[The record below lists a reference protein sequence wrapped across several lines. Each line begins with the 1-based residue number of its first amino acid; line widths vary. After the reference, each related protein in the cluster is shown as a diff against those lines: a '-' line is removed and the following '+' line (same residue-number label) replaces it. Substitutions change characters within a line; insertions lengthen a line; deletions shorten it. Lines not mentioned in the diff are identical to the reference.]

1 MKMKYRFVITIVS
14 LFIICCLFTP
24 PSLWSEEKGVEGEK
38 EEESLEEIFQD
49 TKVMFVGK
57 DLYTVSIASRRE
69 EPLRRAPAAVTV
81 IAGEEL
87 KRFRTLAEVLAS
99 VPGFFA
105 DRNEIKN
112 RIYLRGIPDSFLV
125 MMDGVPFSNDT
136 STKDYPREMELSL
149 DYLEKI
155 EIIRGPGSALWGADA
170 FSGIVNLVTKKGK
183 DVQGTTL
190 SSEVGTFNTQRYSL
204 LSGYNK
210 GDIDLLL
217 SATYAASDDFEHNP
231 TQDIL
236 SPTVH
241 DRKRDYFNEF
251 YGKLRYKEMLEIS
264 GRVSDYKNFFSMPRF
279 HFNGEGYTPFSFLQ
293 VTFNKEIGSS
303 SNLLLNAYL
312 EHFKNLQEFELFTL
326 QNKNWQYGWEGK
338 YDFNFLKNH
347 FMTLGFSI
355 RVNDGS
361 STKVRFKFLGTP
373 IDTTIRSFDTRL
385 YSLYFQ
391 DKYKITDD
399 LELTAGVRYDNH
411 SEYKRT
417 ISPRVGISW
426 SFLNNFNLKL
436 LYGRA
441 FRTPALH
448 VLVDVS
454 SLRPERIES
463 YEVELGYRYKK
474 TLSLNLNFF
483 YNRLKNIIEEV
494 NLARV
499 RDSDSDDVKG
509 IEFSASYQPI
519 SSLSFYANAF
529 YLFKNRKELEL
540 LTDSSVELREAEE
553 EGQSIESSSI
563 APRGVFHWGTNYSF
577 LKYATLN
584 LHFSYYAKRKLAQNR
599 YYQRKGN
606 VSPYLMVDCNLF
618 LKHLLDDRL
627 EMSLKLRNIFGTDY
641 HSRGNYSVIDGA
653 GRGVFF
659 TLEYK
664 F

>member
-1 MKMKYRFVITIVS
+1 MKNRLVTNIITLLIVYS
-14 LFIICCLFTP
+14 LSIP
-24 PSLWSEEKGVEGEK
+24 AALWSQEKEVEGEK

-81 IAGEEL
+81 ISGEEL

-112 RIYLRGIPDSFLV
+112 RVFLRGMPDSFLV

-155 EIIRGPGSALWGADA
+155 EIVRGPGSALWGADA

-183 DVQGTTL
+183 DVQGTIL
-190 SSEVGTFNTQRYSL
+190 SSEVGTFNTQRYKL
-204 LSGYNK
+204 LSGYKK
-210 GDIDLLL
+210 GDVDLLL
-217 SATYAASDDFEHNP
+217 SANYTASDDFEHNP
-231 TQDIL
+231 TQDPL
-236 SPTVH
+236 SPAVH

-264 GRVSDYKNFFSMPRF
+264 GRYSDYKNFFSTPRF
-279 HFNGEGYTPFSFLQ
+279 HYNGEEYTPFSFLQ

-303 SNLLLNAYL
+303 SNLLHNVYM
-312 EHFKNLQEFELFTL
+312 ERIKNQEEFELFTL
-326 QNKNWQYGWEGK
+326 QNKNWQYGGEGK

-347 FMTLGFSI
+347 FMTIGASI
-355 RVNDGS
+355 RINDGS
-361 STKVRFKFLGTP
+361 STKTRLKFLGNP

-385 YSLYFQ
+385 YSFYFQ

-417 ISPRVGISW
+417 ISPRAGISW
-426 SFLNNFNLKL
+426 SFLNNFTLKL
-436 LYGRA
+436 LYGKA
-441 FRTPALH
+441 FRTPALFL
-448 VLVDVS
+448 LVDERN
-454 SLRPERIES
+454 LDPERIES
-463 YEVELGYRYKK
+463 FEAELGYQYKE

-483 YNRLKNIIEEV
+483 YNRLKDIIEEV
-494 NLARV
+494 SYGRIRNRK
-499 RDSDSDDVKG
+499 RDRVKG
-509 IEFSASYQPI
+509 IELSASYQPI
-519 SSLSFYANAF
+519 SVLSLYANF
-529 YLFKNRKELEL
+529 SYLLQNRREFEVPSDLIG
-540 LTDSSVELREAEE
+540 VEYREVEAEE
-553 EGQSIESSSI
+553 QSIDSSFL
-563 APRGVFHWGTNYSF
+563 APRSVCNWGINYNF

-584 LHFSYYAKRKLAQNR
+584 LHFSYYAKRKLPENAFYIR
-599 YYQRKGN
+599 EGS

-618 LKHLLDDRL
+618 VKHLLDDKL
-627 EMSLKLRNIFGTDY
+627 EMSLKIRNAFGTNY
-641 HSRGNYSVIDGA
+641 HSRGDYSVIDGS

-659 TLEYK
+659 SLEYK

>member
-1 MKMKYRFVITIVS
+1 MKNRLVTNIITFLIVYS
-14 LFIICCLFTP
+14 LSIP
-24 PSLWSEEKGVEGEK
+24 AALWSQEKEVEGEK

-81 IAGEEL
+81 ISGEEL
-87 KRFRTLAEVLAS
+87 KRFRTLAEALAS

-112 RIYLRGIPDSFLV
+112 KIFLRGMPDSFLV

-183 DVQGTTL
+183 DVQGTVL

-210 GDIDLLL
+210 ADIDLLV
-217 SATYAASDDFEHNP
+217 SATYTASDDFEHNP

-241 DRKRDYFNEF
+241 DRKRDYYNEF
-251 YGKLRYKEMLEIS
+251 YGKLRYKEILEIS
-264 GRVSDYKNFFSMPRF
+264 GRYSDYKNFFSTPRF
-279 HFNGEGYTPFSFLQ
+279 NYNGEEYTPFSFLQ

-303 SNLLLNAYL
+303 SNLLLNAYM
-312 EHFKNLQEFELFTL
+312 ERFKNQEEFELFTL

-347 FMTLGFSI
+347 FMTLGSSI
-355 RVNDGS
+355 RINDGS
-361 STKVRFKFLGTP
+361 NTKARLKFLGNP
-373 IDTTIRSFDTRL
+373 IATTIRSFDTRL
-385 YSLYFQ
+385 YSFYFQ

-417 ISPRVGISW
+417 ISPRAGISW
-426 SFLNNFNLKL
+426 SFLNDFTLKL
-436 LYGRA
+436 LYGKA

-448 VLVDVS
+448 VLVDAGS
-454 SLRPERIES
+454 GSLRPEEIES
-463 YEVELGYRYKK
+463 FEVELGYQYQE

-483 YNRLKNIIEEV
+483 YNRLKNIIEDV
-494 NLARV
+494 SFARV
-499 RDSDSDDVKG
+499 RDRDRDDVKG
-509 IEFSASYQPI
+509 VEFSASYQPI

-529 YLFKNRKELEL
+529 YLFKNREGLEVIN
-540 LTDSSVELREAEE
+540 DYSVELREAA
-553 EGQSIESSSI
+553 EGETLAESSSI
-563 APRGVFHWGTNYSF
+563 APRSVFHWGLNYSL

-584 LHFSYYAKRKLAQNR
+584 LHFSYYAKRKLPQSEFYER
-599 YYQRKGN
+599 TGN
-606 VSPYLMVDCNLF
+606 VSSYLMVDCNLF
-618 LKHLLDDRL
+618 MKNLLDDRL
-627 EMSLKLRNIFGTDY
+627 EMALKVRNLFKSDY
-641 HSRGNYSVIDGA
+641 HSRGAYSVIDGA
-653 GRGVFF
+653 DRGVFF
-659 TLEYK
+659 TLKYK